1 MRVASDA
8 SLSLKFMHYEKH
20 DTREE
25 VFLKIC
31 LIVEIDIIF
40 FCLER
45 DVIFYIAQISC
56 TTWLR
61 NYFNKNRSTIL
72 LMILTNFIKI
82 FEY

>member
-31 LIVEIDIIF
+31 LIVEIDII
-40 FCLER
+40 
-45 DVIFYIAQISC
+45 IFA
-56 TTWLR
+56 
-61 NYFNKNRSTIL
+61 
-72 LMILTNFIKI
+72 
-82 FEY
+82 